1 MLLVISFQVSRLLR
15 YLIISRNAVET
26 IAKQTFSAILQVV
39 SILSAVLDKVQ
50 TQGRNYHVYAGGL
63 IGKLPFQILL
73 CRAESLVKYIDIHC
87 IAGYS
92 GVLSP

>member
-39 SILSAVLDKVQ
+39 SILSVVLDKVQ
-50 TQGRNYHVYAGGL
+50 TQGRNYHVYAEEL

-73 CRAESLVKYIDIHC
+73 CRAES
-87 IAGYS
+87 
-92 GVLSP
+92 